1 MAVVKDFVWKETT
14 PGVWQRDADEVEE
27 FYSALIRSYAGSG
40 RMEFAITGHVSL
52 TVPVTDESAS
62 TTAARL
68 DEAVRSAWLWLR
80 HDNPTI
86 ASRAY
91 FDQALGRWQKRY
103 EELSDETARAAWGS
117 QTLQKVSNGQTG
129 IEWANS
135 DPPAPKVATLFVVEP
150 LSADSPS
157 VDSESVIRRDLVL
170 RSPHDII
177 DGIGTLQLFS
187 NLIAHISRVFV
198 GGAAHASLPLLDG
211 SETARL
217 SPPYRAAADVP
228 ETPTPAQQA
237 RLDAMQNA
245 QDSSVADNSAVD
257 IGIPFRQRA
266 TVPGK
271 HKRVSRTISPVR
283 TAQLLAAL
291 KPRKTTVTHAFHA
304 AIATVVRDIHFE
316 QSSETERAAEKKVR
330 YTNYILRN
338 ERAQCLPPYNTPK
351 HAAAVYHSVSGGRL
365 EITLSSSVA
374 ASRDAQIEEFANVL
388 ASMREY
394 YLSVRD
400 DKDHYALAPYI
411 MAGLTPDVPGSE
423 DVVVPVPAPNPR
435 PSVSL
440 SSMGVVDGIIVPDR
454 QGGIRVDN
462 PWVTGE
468 ELGNGL
474 GLFLGTFRGEL
485 CLSAAYN
492 EAWHGREEVEGFL
505 ERCERVVFAWVE
517 SVSL

>member
-1 MAVVKDFVWKETT
+1 MAVVKDFVWKETS
-14 PGVWQRDADEVEE
+14 PGVWQRDSDEVEE
-27 FYSALIRSYAGSG
+27 FYSALIRLYAGSG
-40 RMEFAITGHVSL
+40 RMEFAISGHVSF
-52 TVPVTDESAS
+52 TVPVTDESVSA
-62 TTAARL
+62 TAARL

-86 ASRAY
+86 ASRVY

-103 EELSDETARAAWGS
+103 DELSDETARAAWGG

-129 IEWANS
+129 TEWANS

-150 LSADSPS
+150 PSADSGG
-157 VDSESVIRRDLVL
+157 VIRRDLVL

-177 DGIGTLQLFS
+177 DGIGALHLFS
-187 NLIAHISRVFV
+187 NLIAHISRVFA
-198 GGAAHASLPLLDG
+198 GDAAHASLPPLDG

-217 SPPYRAAADVP
+217 SPPYRVAASIP
-228 ETPTPAQQA
+228 EMPTPAQQA
-237 RLDAMQNA
+237 RLDAMQSA
-245 QDSSVADNSAVD
+245 KDSSVADNSAVD
-257 IGIPFRQRA
+257 IGIPFRQGA
-266 TVPGK
+266 TLPGK
-271 HKRVSRTISPVR
+271 HQRVSRTISPAR

-304 AIATVVRDIHFE
+304 AIATVVRDIHFD
-316 QSSETERAAEKKVR
+316 QSSKTERAAERKVR

-338 ERAQCLPPYNTPK
+338 ERARCLPPYNTPK

-365 EITLSSSVA
+365 EITLSLSGA

-411 MAGLTPDVPGSE
+411 MAGLTPDVPGSS

-440 SSMGVVDGIIVPDR
+440 SSVGVVDGIIVPDR
-454 QGGIRVDN
+454 EGGIRVDN

-485 CLSAAYN
+485 CLSVAYN

-517 SVSL
+517 SVSS